1 VYAELEKNQLNHAGF
16 VNQKNIEEAKQRDVF
31 RQQLSEL
38 EERLNFTNS
47 QKNELQLKYEQSA
60 RENAKLQQDIQ
71 SQRTTKAEV

>member
-1 VYAELEKNQLNHAGF
+1 MYAELEKNQLNHAGF

>member
-1 VYAELEKNQLNHAGF
+1 MYAELEKNQLNHAGF

-71 SQRTTKAEV
+71 SQRATKAEV